1 MCDGFDIFRKLADG
15 RLVWLACA
23 SSLDAATQHIALIA
37 ANVPGEYVVFCQ
49 ATQQI
54 VSVTAASVSKTKGV
68 P

>member
-23 SSLDAATQHIALIA
+23 ASLDAATQHIALIA

-49 ATQQI
+49 ATQQV
-54 VSVTAASVSKTKGV
+54 VSVTPSSVAKAKGA